1 MRVLCLK
8 WTQINENEVPSQDQ
22 SFSFH
27 YFDPPN
33 RPPNGPPLAPFGVS
47 ICTSFEIPFR
57 SFSAPIWVTKK
68 YEISRFPSFLN
79 LGSLSS
85 SFRRSFLV
93 RFGSVFGGLFG
104 LAFAPVSG
112 AFFGPFDPSLLSPF
126 WTPFRVPKNHRKR
139 HTSNVLRPFRSRFG
153 IRPWAPFWSL
163 LSARFR
169 NSVFNS
175 VWAHLGGGLF
185 GSFSGTRRA
194 TFGPI

>member
-1 MRVLCLK
+1 MHLFRD
-8 WTQINENEVPSQDQ
+8 P
-22 SFSFH
+22 FSIVFGS
-27 YFDPPN
+27 D
-33 RPPNGPPLAPFGVS
+33 LA
-47 ICTSFEIPFR
+47 
-57 SFSAPIWVTKK
+57 TKK
-68 YEISRFPSFLN
+68 YQMSRFPRFLN

-104 LAFAPVSG
+104 LPFAPVSG
-112 AFFGPFDPSLLSPF
+112 AFFGPFDPSLLTPF
-126 WTPFRVPKNHRKR
+126 WTPFRVPKNDRKR

-194 TFGPI
+194 PFGPI